1 MTVANMNRCNAGLKE
16 RKPGADTIGHPTEP
30 TQRTKL
36 NSRCA
41 TFAARLVS
49 GEARHYR
56 QNVSLIADTEAL
68 IAEHWFDTQTLRG
81 WWSACA
87 DAGLAFPDWPV
98 GMGGR
103 AATVGDAIAVA
114 RTMGVA
120 GVIGPP
126 PGLGSLMGGPVV
138 REFGSTEQQ
147 RRLLPPLA
155 DGTEGWCQLFS
166 EPGAGSDL
174 AGLRTRAERDGNE
187 WIVNGQKVWTSG
199 ATDSRRGMLV
209 ARSNWDVPKHRG
221 LSYFIV
227 DLHQPGVE
235 IRPLKQMNGK
245 SHFSEVF
252 LTDVRVSD
260 DDRIGDVNGGWGV
273 TVATLGYERTGLA
286 SSKAHGL
293 HRSHPGEAAG
303 QLDRPVGDIVA
314 ESDARGDGED
324 EAAAGQYSSVLAIAR
339 RVGRAAEPALRQ
351 ELAAAYAREQI
362 AGWSAQ
368 RARRGAPT
376 GVLAKLAWTNGLRRS
391 SQLGLGLLG
400 AEAMLR
406 ERESSDGGRFVQFA
420 LSVPSASIAGG
431 SDEIQRN
438 IIAEKLL
445 GLPKDVSVDTDV
457 AFRDVRKSG

>member
-1 MTVANMNRCNAGLKE
+1 M
-16 RKPGADTIGHPTEP
+16 
-30 TQRTKL
+30 
-36 NSRCA
+36 
-41 TFAARLVS
+41 VS
-49 GEARHYR
+49 TPVRGYGPIM
-56 QNVSLIADTEAL
+56 SLIADTEAV
-68 IAEHWFDTQTLRG
+68 IAEHWFDSQTLRG
-81 WWSACA
+81 WWAACA

-103 AATVGDAIAVA
+103 GGTVGDAIAVA
-114 RTMGVA
+114 RVMGAA

-138 REFGSTEQQ
+138 REFGTDDQQ
-147 RRLLPPLA
+147 RRLLRPLA

-174 AGLRTRAERDGNE
+174 AGLRTRADKDGGE

-199 ATDSRRGMLV
+199 ADHSRRGMLV
-209 ARSNWDVPKHRG
+209 TRSNWEAPKHRG
-221 LSYFIV
+221 LTYFIV

-235 IRPLKQMNGK
+235 IRSLKQMNGR

-260 DDRIGDVNGGWGV
+260 EDRIGDVNGGWAV

-286 SSKAHGL
+286 SSKAQGL
-293 HRSHPGEAAG
+293 YRAYPGEATG
-303 QLDRPVGDIVA
+303 QLDRPVSEIVA
-314 ESDARGDGED
+314 EADARGEGED
-324 EAAAGQYSSVLAIAR
+324 EAAPGQFDSLLRLAR
-339 RVGRAAEPALRQ
+339 RSGRNADHAIRQ
-351 ELAAAYAREQI
+351 DLAAAYASERI
-362 AGWSAQ
+362 AGWSAL
-368 RARRGAPT
+368 RARLGAPT
-376 GVLAKLAWTNGLRRS
+376 GALAKLQWTNGLRRS
-391 SQLGLGLLG
+391 TQLGLELLG

-406 ERESSDGGRFVQFA
+406 EGESTAGGRFVQFS

-438 IIAEKLL
+438 IIAEKVL
-445 GLPKDVSVDTDV
+445 GLPKDISVDTDV